1 MTTRRQTRFQ
11 RTTQAPSSTGP
22 RPPTPRTSTYASR
35 GRGHSPSRRARSAS
49 RDSTR
54 SNTSQRSNASSQ
66 SRRQGSR
73 AQGNTEP
80 ENIPAPE
87 QPTTEPTTP
96 DPTTTNEPPS
106 PRPAPPDPTE
116 PAPTS
121 DSENQTPHSRPPT
134 PNWTGFTPQPD
145 FQQAREH
152 EREINEEEGT
162 RNNHSYFRQWNRDPE
177 VPMEPLSI
185 DEDWYLDYRDPQ
197 NVKFFNKGSAK
208 LQGDQ
213 FSGKNIFSWL
223 RKIELKANEF
233 RWISTLTINGK
244 LLTTHYAELS
254 ILQVREA
261 AQQIQDE
268 GQRRAQ
274 NSRMMFY
281 CFVAS
286 ITQEV
291 MDKVILKKNLY
302 TLQARGKS
310 VEDGICFLKVII
322 DSYYANTRTTTMEIR
337 KQLAN
342 LPTYMQNVA
351 RGDVTKLCQHARMLN
366 AELEA
371 AGEKTLDLV
380 ANLLAGLERTP
391 DVNFQRW
398 LANKRD
404 RWVMKEIDW
413 REDGTDLMD
422 EAESFYLNLKN
433 SKAWG
438 QRSNKE
444 SAYALQATAED
455 EDSKP
460 SAHTEAINTLTNELR
475 AFTAQM
481 SEKQKRDE
489 KYKWKLIPPKDGE
502 STTKRVLVDGE
513 RKKYHW
519 CVHHKAWT
527 LHSPTEC
534 KRATHG
540 PLKKRKTSTKDGP
553 PKKTKHKDP
562 KKIFNEAKI
571 AFEALAL
578 IAQTSKGKSTDS
590 SEAGSNTSNAS
601 PSDISS
607 INSNKSQSTSESY
620 QTAEYDTDES

>member
-11 RTTQAPSSTGP
+11 RTTQAPGSTGP
-22 RPPTPRTSTYASR
+22 RPPTPRTSTFAPTSQ
-35 GRGHSPSRRARSAS
+35 GNFPSRRTRSAS

-66 SRRQGSR
+66 GNRQRNR
-73 AQGNTEP
+73 AQVNPEP
-80 ENIPAPE
+80 EDIPAPE

-96 DPTTTNEPPS
+96 DPVTINEQTS
-106 PRPAPPDPTE
+106 PGPAPPDPTE

-121 DSENQTPHSRPPT
+121 DSENRSRPPT

-152 EREINEEEGT
+152 ERQINEEEGT
-162 RNNHSYFRQWNRDPE
+162 RYNHSYFRQWNRDPE

-208 LQGDQ
+208 LQGDS

-223 RKIELKANEF
+223 RKIELKASEF

-254 ILQVREA
+254 IAQVREA

-268 GQRRAQ
+268 GQRKAQ

-291 MDKVILKKNLY
+291 LDKVILKKNLY

-310 VEDGICFLKVII
+310 VQDGICFLKVII
-322 DSYYANTRTTTMEIR
+322 DSYYANTRTTTVEIR

-342 LPTYMQNVA
+342 LPSYMQNVA
-351 RGDVTKLCQHARMLN
+351 RGDVTRLCQHARTLN

-380 ANLLAGLERTP
+380 ANLLAGLERAP
-391 DVNFQRW
+391 DTNFQRW
-398 LANKRD
+398 LASKKD

-444 SAYALQATAED
+444 SAYALQATAEN
-455 EDSKP
+455 EDPKP
-460 SAHTEAINTLTNELR
+460 SAQLEAITTLTNELR
-475 AFTAQM
+475 AFAAQM
-481 SEKQKRDE
+481 SEKEKREE

-502 STTKRVLVDGE
+502 STTKRVLIDGE

-540 PLKKRKTSTKDGP
+540 PFKKRKGSNKDGRQ
-553 PKKTKHKDP
+553 KKAKHKDP
-562 KKIFNEAKI
+562 KKIFEEAKV

-578 IAQTSKGKSTDS
+578 IAQTSKGKSADS
-590 SEAGSNTSNAS
+590 SEANSNTSNAE

-607 INSNKSQSTSESY
+607 IDSNKSQSSSEGY
-620 QTAEYDTDES
+620 QTADYDTDES